1 MEEESSIVLTRE
13 GKYWR
18 AKDTLSDLSTLGDS
32 EAEAYQLLAEVL
44 ALVLDG
50 MTEEL
55 RGLGG
60 GELGE

>member
-18 AKDTLSDLSTLGDS
+18 AKDTLSGLSMLGDS
-32 EAEAYQLLAEVL
+32 DTEAYQLLAEML

-55 RGLGG
+55 RGLDGG
-60 GELGE
+60 GLGE